1 MIHMQQ
7 CLINNERIAEL
18 SEVRFLVGDIEH
30 LVNIGSIPPL
40 TPFDDRVL
48 TFLNDLSVRL
58 MSDNEAR
65 IYPDIV
71 TLGFWLR
78 RASLAK
84 LRERFEKNDGNIHLG
99 RGILFH
105 IAPSNVPVN
114 YAYSL
119 FTGLMTGNINIVRI
133 PSKDFPQV
141 RIINRAINDT
151 LREHQFLAGYVFL
164 VRYDKE
170 KKVNDLMSSLADVR
184 IVWGGDVT
192 INEIRKSPLSPRA
205 GEVTFADRYSLAI
218 IDSEKYI
225 ALDNKVRFA
234 EKFYNDTYL
243 TDQNACTSPR
253 VVVWLGEHIGEA
265 KEIFWNTLH
274 TLVREK
280 YKFQPVMGLNKMTS
294 AYIMAAVQKGVR
306 IIPHEDNYIVRVAVT
321 HPDAQIMN
329 FKDNSGYFFE
339 YDCGDIMELYDI
351 CNDNRCQ
358 TVGFLGEKDVL
369 VPLLKAGIK
378 GVDRVVPIG
387 ATMDFDMIWDGYDLY
402 ERFTRTIST
411 QI

>member
-30 LVNIGSIPPL
+30 LVNIGSFPPL

-184 IVWGGDVT
+184 IVWGGDAT
-192 INEIRKSPLSPRA
+192 IDEIRKSSLPPRA
-205 GEVTFADRYSLAI
+205 GEVTF
-218 IDSEKYI
+218 E
-225 ALDNKVRFA
+225 
-234 EKFYNDTYL
+234 
-243 TDQNACTSPR
+243 
-253 VVVWLGEHIGEA
+253 
-265 KEIFWNTLH
+265 
-274 TLVREK
+274 
-280 YKFQPVMGLNKMTS
+280 MTS
-294 AYIMAAVQKGVR
+294 LSSV
-306 IIPHEDNYIVRVAVT
+306 
-321 HPDAQIMN
+321 
-329 FKDNSGYFFE
+329 
-339 YDCGDIMELYDI
+339 
-351 CNDNRCQ
+351 
-358 TVGFLGEKDVL
+358 
-369 VPLLKAGIK
+369 
-378 GVDRVVPIG
+378 
-387 ATMDFDMIWDGYDLY
+387 
-402 ERFTRTIST
+402 
-411 QI
+411 